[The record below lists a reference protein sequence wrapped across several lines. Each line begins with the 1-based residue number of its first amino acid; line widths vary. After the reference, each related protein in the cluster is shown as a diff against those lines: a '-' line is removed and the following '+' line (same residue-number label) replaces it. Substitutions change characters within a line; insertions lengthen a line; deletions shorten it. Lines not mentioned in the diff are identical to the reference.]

1 MSVQAI
7 VNYNVNIVG
16 IVPQA
21 TVEAALAAPVLD
33 QTVAQLLGLSVATD
47 ATTNPSGT
55 QSERTLTYSLV
66 QPVIQNT
73 NNPITNPRFPHEVSV
88 YSTSAQD
95 TNFPGG
101 SGTGVQRLT
110 VNYLDPS
117 MGAQSFTIQMHGKT
131 PVIPPKQDVYQIVSV
146 TFVAVGSLGTSAGMI
161 TILGF
166 PFVDQRADGTLENV
180 PAQVMVTVP
189 AGYINNNPQQTCV
202 ELVELCTGQ
211 LQAAIGCPVIAVAP
225 VIS

>member
-33 QTVAQLLGLSVATD
+33 QAIANVLGMSVATD

-73 NNPITNPRFPHEVSV
+73 NNPITNPRFPHEVSI
-88 YSTSAQD
+88 YSTSPND
-95 TNFPGG
+95 TNFPP
-101 SGTGVQRLT
+101 GVGVRGITLH
-110 VNYLDPS
+110 YLDPS
-117 MGAQSFTIQMHGKT
+117 MGAQSVTIGLNGTT
-131 PVIPPKQDVYQIVSV
+131 PVFPPKNDVYQIVSV
-146 TFVAVGSLGTSAGMI
+146 VFFTVGALGTSSGML

>member
-21 TVEAALAAPVLD
+21 TVEAALAAPALD
-33 QTVAQLLGLSVATD
+33 QALAQVLGMSVSGD
-47 ATTNPSGT
+47 ATTNPTGT
-55 QSERTLTYSLV
+55 QSERSLTYSLI

-73 NNPITNPRFPHEVSV
+73 NNPITNPRFPTSVSLF
-88 YSTSAQD
+88 SSSAAD
-95 TNFPGG
+95 TAGG
-101 SGTGVQRLT
+101 VGLRGIT
-110 VNYLDPS
+110 VNYLDR
-117 MGAQSFTIQMHGKT
+117 ALAAHSFSIAMAGRT
-131 PVIPPKQDVYQIVSV
+131 PVFPPKQDVYQIVSV
-146 TFVAVGSLGTSAGMI
+146 VFASVGSLGTSAGMI

-166 PFVDQRADGTLENV
+166 PFVDQRPDGTKENV
-180 PAQVMVTVP
+180 PATVMVVVP